1 MVNGWVKVGKIGM
14 DYISVKLESL
24 SYLPL
29 FSLFLLLFHVAVFFF
44 LNSTVL
50 ESVTYGTK
58 IGM

>member
-24 SYLPL
+24 SYVPL

-44 LNSTVL
+44 
-50 ESVTYGTK
+50 K
-58 IGM
+58 